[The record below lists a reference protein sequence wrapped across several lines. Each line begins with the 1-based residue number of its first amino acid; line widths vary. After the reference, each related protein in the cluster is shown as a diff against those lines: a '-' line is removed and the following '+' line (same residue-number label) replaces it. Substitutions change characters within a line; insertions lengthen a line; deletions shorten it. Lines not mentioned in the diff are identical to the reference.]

1 MSVTAS
7 VSMNNRKETIHAKIK
22 NHDVK
27 KKEEGVLPTGL
38 MKQLNDDRL
47 EIYFIELLFA

>member
-1 MSVTAS
+1 MPVTAS
-7 VSMNNRKETIHAKIK
+7 VSMNNHKGTIHIKIK
-22 NHDVK
+22 NHYVK
-27 KKEEGVLPTGL
+27 KKGEGVLPTCL